1 MQRREIQP
9 LHDAAELAL
18 VGGKALSLGNL
29 MRNDYKTIDGFVVTT
44 TAFNRMNRKLEEEV
58 LKAFHALGVKYVAV
72 RSSAVAEDGENAAW
86 AGQLDTFLN
95 IDRDNLIK
103 AIQKSWSA
111 ISSERAKAYAKAK
124 NIQAGKI
131 AVIVQPM
138 VQSDTAGVAFSCHP
152 VTNNADQIVI
162 EAGFGLGEAVV
173 SGEITPDT
181 YIVDKKLGQIL
192 QKHISDQTKQ
202 LTQSKD
208 GSNEW
213 QKLNHG
219 NRQKLADAKI
229 KELFRIVCKLEKI
242 YGFAVD
248 TEWLV
253 KDNELF
259 IMQVRPI
266 TTLLS

>member
-138 VQSDTAGVAFSCHP
+138 VQSDTAGV
-152 VTNNADQIVI
+152 
-162 EAGFGLGEAVV
+162 GLGEAVV

-213 QKLNHG
+213 QKLNNG